1 MVEFTIDSGAVYTVI
16 PTWALPKKKIIQTK
30 ESKAKQLYLAANNSK
45 IGIHGRKSISG
56 YTDDGSPLKM
66 EAEVADVKR
75 ALGSVRRLCESG
87 NKVVFD
93 SKNSYIEQKA
103 TGKRTKI
110 EDNGKGYKVTIWVP
124 GFARLE
130 GP

>member
-1 MVEFTIDSGAVYTVI
+1 
-16 PTWALPKKKIIQTK
+16 
-30 ESKAKQLYLAANNSK
+30 
-45 IGIHGRKSISG
+45 
-56 YTDDGSPLKM
+56 M

-93 SKNSYIEQKA
+93 LKNSYIEQKA

-130 GP
+130 EP